1 MRKGLCDAKALV
13 SLGTCDLKIIAEDIG
28 CHTGILEHP
37 IMIRALMIVDEGTKA
52 KTCKSLW
59 LRGVLT
65 NYAMSWGKLAVI
77 NLPQNYAPLCTVPL
91 QQMSEDDVWNAVPTT
106 LAERMSTA
114 VYLDGNK
121 PSLICAPAE
130 CFRLTAWARD
140 GTLSKDEDQLF
151 AMFTL
156 VLNALKRCKL
166 ILPKAVDVI
175 DDEWYKN
182 SHDAA
187 EQVLAQDAV
196 HMANTTAVS
205 PVISEMD
212 KAANL
217 GAPKRRALN
226 VQLASA
232 NHGYA
237 PLYDDTAHPSILVDP
252 NANPQQ
258 KLVNFAIADSMA
270 RVRHVESELLK
281 ATVVAAAREEYP
293 SARGSQFKSSKDEI
307 AYNTAMQQLRRL
319 YTIEKLHGNEMEA
332 DARVL
337 LVEMRGDLE
346 RSSAVSVGYSK
357 GHDVGESMKMLLE
370 SEGCSYLAKYQDEM
384 VMSVA
389 TRGNNKPTGKGG
401 GKGGSRRDEFD
412 KAEVKSSA
420 NKQQIDKELRLSK
433 VKAARSKAD
442 EAEEKKSNKKSK
454 EECTIC
460 DYPGHLSDNCAF
472 NPKSDLFGQDFG
484 ASIRARYMENTGGNG
499 FSQQNSRA
507 RYSNF
512 KGSKGSKGKGK
523 GGKGKSKGVP
533 P

>member
-1 MRKGLCDAKALV
+1 
-13 SLGTCDLKIIAEDIG
+13 
-28 CHTGILEHP
+28 
-37 IMIRALMIVDEGTKA
+37 
-52 KTCKSLW
+52 
-59 LRGVLT
+59 
-65 NYAMSWGKLAVI
+65 
-77 NLPQNYAPLCTVPL
+77 
-91 QQMSEDDVWNAVPTT
+91 
-106 LAERMSTA
+106 
-114 VYLDGNK
+114 
-121 PSLICAPAE
+121 
-130 CFRLTAWARD
+130 
-140 GTLSKDEDQLF
+140 
-151 AMFTL
+151 
-156 VLNALKRCKL
+156 
-166 ILPKAVDVI
+166 
-175 DDEWYKN
+175 
-182 SHDAA
+182 
-187 EQVLAQDAV
+187 
-196 HMANTTAVS
+196 MANTTAVS

-357 GHDVGESMKMLLE
+357 SHAVGESMKMLLE

-389 TRGNNKPTGKGG
+389 ARGHDRPTGKGG
-401 GKGGSRRDEFD
+401 GKGSRRDEFD

-420 NKQQIDKELRLSK
+420 DKQQIDKELRLSK

-460 DYPGHLSDNCAF
+460 DHHGHLSDNCAF
-472 NPKSDLFGQDFG
+472 NPKSVLFGEAFG
-484 ASIRARYMENTGGNG
+484 ATIRARYMENNGGNG
-499 FSQQNSRA
+499 FNQQNSRA